1 MRCKHYFYFDSII
14 YSIKKSEMIDQ
25 NIWNQLRVGTN
36 DNPFALEN
44 SKELYEENCMSKMN
58 SAYADCADYL
68 CMLFEKYHICNV
80 ISLGVGKGILE
91 WHLKNKRPQ
100 MQLTATDYTKD
111 SLDILKKVSGICDD
125 YFLFDFKT
133 GDYSLLK
140 QYDCLVLYR
149 LSTELDFEMWKRT
162 FEKMSKNEIKQIVF
176 VPTELLTFN
185 MMLQERIGH
194 IARIIRRKKDMFCGW
209 MYSEKEIKNMWSDY
223 YYIEQEKR
231 MFDTKVYYLKIK
243 N

>member
-80 ISLGVGKGILE
+80 ISLGGR
-91 WHLKNKRPQ
+91 KR
-100 MQLTATDYTKD
+100 
-111 SLDILKKVSGICDD
+111 
-125 YFLFDFKT
+125 DF
-133 GDYSLLK
+133 
-140 QYDCLVLYR
+140 R
-149 LSTELDFEMWKRT
+149 MA
-162 FEKMSKNEIKQIVF
+162 FEK
-176 VPTELLTFN
+176 
-185 MMLQERIGH
+185 
-194 IARIIRRKKDMFCGW
+194 
-209 MYSEKEIKNMWSDY
+209 
-223 YYIEQEKR
+223 
-231 MFDTKVYYLKIK
+231 
-243 N
+243 